1 MKNVDIVLVGSAS
14 RTLGSKLQN
23 YDMKVINVE
32 HKTFPDGES
41 YVCIPANI
49 RGQNI
54 LLLQSTYPPQDKHL
68 IELFLTINA
77 AKSQGA
83 KHIIVVSPYLAYTR
97 QDSMFKPGECISLRT
112 IIHLIENSGASAFIT
127 YNIHKSDTIKWF
139 NIPALNLSAVK
150 VLMEYFLKIDLKDPI
165 ILSPDKG
172 AINLAK
178 EAAMLLHSEYSY
190 LEKSRDRNTGK
201 VRTLYKNIQ
210 VTNRDVIIID
220 DIISSG
226 STIANVA
233 KIATNQGARTTIAT
247 CIHPLLS
254 NNAVKRL
261 KEAGISEI
269 IGTDCIENDYSKV
282 SVASTLAEALRIFP

>member
-14 RTLGSKLQN
+14 RALGSKLKN
-23 YDMKVINVE
+23 YDMKIINIE
-32 HKTFPDGES
+32 YKTFPDGES

-49 RGQNI
+49 KGQNI

-112 IIHLIENSGASAFIT
+112 IMRLIENSGASAFIT

-190 LEKSRDRNTGK
+190 LEKSRDRNTGT
-201 VRTLYKNIQ
+201 VRTPYKNIK

-220 DIISSG
+220 DLMERSS
-226 STIANVA
+226 
-233 KIATNQGARTTIAT
+233 K
-247 CIHPLLS
+247 LLQ
-254 NNAVKRL
+254 V
-261 KEAGISEI
+261 
-269 IGTDCIENDYSKV
+269 
-282 SVASTLAEALRIFP
+282 